1 MKPSWKPFN
10 EPSNLWELGDLT
22 YFDHPISSPDC
33 GHLLCQAH
41 SSAQRLLS
49 AARPRRSSRRGIV
62 GWNIFW
68 KAWKWVERCWGWS
81 KLDINW
87 TSFDYVLTL
96 SNLSWS
102 FRPSMI
108 VCNLRESSKNQHWL
122 FSGVRSAFRTQ
133 SLTRARPP
141 RRDDWRFRCLF
152 ALSCLPKLFGKWHK
166 WMEVGHSESD
176 F

>member
-1 MKPSWKPFN
+1 MNHP
-10 EPSNLWELGDLT
+10 LWEVGDLT
-22 YFDHPISSPDC
+22 YLDHPISSPGC
-33 GHLLCQAH
+33 GHLWVQAH

-102 FRPSMI
+102 FGPSMI
-108 VCNLRESSKNQHWL
+108 VCNLQKNHPRINTINTGCFQGSDLHSGPNHWQGQGL
-122 FSGVRSAFRTQ
+122 QEGTTDGSDAYLHFLVFQ
-133 SLTRARPP
+133 
-141 RRDDWRFRCLF
+141 
-152 ALSCLPKLFGKWHK
+152 SCLGNDTNGWK
-166 WMEVGHSESD
+166 
-176 F
+176 

>member
-81 KLDINW
+81 KLEINW
-87 TSFDYVLTL
+87 TSFVFPFSPWVTWVDL
-96 SNLSWS
+96 SGRQWS
-102 FRPSMI
+102 FAIYENHPRINTGCFQGSDLHSGP
-108 VCNLRESSKNQHWL
+108 NHWQGQGL
-122 FSGVRSAFRTQ
+122 QEGTIDGSDAYLHFLVFQ
-133 SLTRARPP
+133 
-141 RRDDWRFRCLF
+141 
-152 ALSCLPKLFGKWHK
+152 SCLGNDTNGWK
-166 WMEVGHSESD
+166 
-176 F
+176 